1 MSSCLPD
8 DNTHISFLTWSQR
21 CWHATTDRKY
31 FMSFRWIFRIE
42 CWEIQHE
49 SQFRNLKRSS
59 CMCHLWSHGVDNI
72 STCLPV
78 SLPYILSFLP
88 SLRRRLHPGA
98 LWLNSQEDSKARLL
112 HTMLLDRK
120 RWDWWESL
128 NSVKTCRM
136 TKRRKTNTETLKV
149 TATRHKMNTQRCKIT
164 AKDHQETQTT
174 TNRQKMTANM
184 QNKGEET

>member
-1 MSSCLPD
+1 MCGMLSWCLWADSLMSSCLPD

-49 SQFRNLKRSS
+49 SQLRNVKRSS

-120 RWDWWESL
+120 RWEETDESR
-128 NSVKTCRM
+128 STQW
-136 TKRRKTNTETLKV
+136 RRAEWQRDAKQ
-149 TATRHKMNTQRCKIT
+149 TQRHLKWLQQDIKWT
-164 AKDHQETQTT
+164 HKDAK
-174 TNRQKMTANM
+174 
-184 QNKGEET
+184 